1 MFTLY
6 SVSKEGFELT
16 CHPLF
21 FTSQYCHLFPPLPAP
36 WVRHLLPPPKL
47 SDSLLIPTF
56 LLSAPAQA
64 NFSKSGSAHNHSSA
78 PETREKMI
86 KYKQPGLLGSASH
99 CAQRSL
105 PAPTKEPPIEP
116 FPCHPPPPPRP
127 QDPPGTPC
135 QEPVLR
141 GQWGLLDKCKYKPDL
156 DIEQPN
162 EPCTHLS
169 EIKWPRRMRTL
180 ELWSNW
186 VRTCVFSS
194 TI

>member
-1 MFTLY
+1 MFALH

-36 WVRHLLPPPKL
+36 WVRPLLPPPKL

-56 LLSAPAQA
+56 LLSAAAQA
-64 NFSKSGSAHNHSSA
+64 NFSKWFCSRPLLCSRDSRGDDKIQTTW
-78 PETREKMI
+78 P
-86 KYKQPGLLGSASH
+86 PGPCFPLCSTLPSCSH
-99 CAQRSL
+99 QRATDWAISMS
-105 PAPTKEPPIEP
+105 
-116 FPCHPPPPPRP
+116 PPPPPRP